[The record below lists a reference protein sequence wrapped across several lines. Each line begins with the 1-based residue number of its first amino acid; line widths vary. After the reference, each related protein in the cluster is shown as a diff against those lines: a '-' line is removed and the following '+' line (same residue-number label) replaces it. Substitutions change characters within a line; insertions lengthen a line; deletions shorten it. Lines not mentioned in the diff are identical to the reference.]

1 MKEDQVVSLMKSEN
15 HPKSNKPLHIV
26 TLSSHI
32 LGCRHISNVTWF
44 DKLHWK
50 NARSR
55 KSTSFKLHNYNKY

>member
-26 TLSSHI
+26 KLSSHI
-32 LGCRHISNVTWF
+32 LGCRHNSNVTWF

-50 NARSR
+50 NARTT